1 MNIRKLPNG
10 NLAMEADCNE
20 REDIKRLLADKVLTM
35 ISMEAIF
42 IAENL
47 IDPMGDGVDYQ
58 QVQPE
63 EVGALT
69 GAAIISDGDNVWG
82 YMDYQVK
89 NFLDELAEGREVVWQ
104 KG

>member
-1 MNIRKLPNG
+1 
-10 NLAMEADCNE
+10 MEADCNE
-20 REDIKRLLADKVLTM
+20 REDIKRLLADTVLTP
-35 ISMEAIF
+35 ISMESIF

-69 GAAIISDGDNVWG
+69 GAPIISDGDNIYG
-82 YMDYQVK
+82 YMQYAVT
-89 NFLDELAEGREVVWQ
+89 NFLDELAAGREIIWT